1 MDLQHIETKSPT
13 LQKLPNGGD
22 WVYADVWK
30 ANIFLKNDGA
40 LYLCISPG
48 YRTDLASV
56 PRPLRGAFDNGS
68 GEFGVLVASQVHDM
82 LYSTHYLSKD
92 FADTLFHDILRYYGM
107 NRLKAWLYY
116 QAVHLFGDE
125 AWEVLSDDE
134 MEKDRKLCSLHW
146 ADKPG
151 RIS

>member
-1 MDLQHIETKSPT
+1 MRIKTVIATAPALR
-13 LQKLPNGGD
+13 KLPKRDHWEYAED
-22 WVYADVWK
+22 WDCVIHTEDEGV
-30 ANIFLKNDGA
+30 
-40 LYLCISPG
+40 ISIRIKKG
-48 YRTDLASV
+48 YWSDLASV

-68 GEFGVLVASQVHDM
+68 GEFGVLIASQVHDL

-92 FADTLFHDILRYYGM
+92 FADTLFHDILRHYGM

-116 QAVHLFGDE
+116 QAVHLFGDD

-151 RIS
+151 RIL